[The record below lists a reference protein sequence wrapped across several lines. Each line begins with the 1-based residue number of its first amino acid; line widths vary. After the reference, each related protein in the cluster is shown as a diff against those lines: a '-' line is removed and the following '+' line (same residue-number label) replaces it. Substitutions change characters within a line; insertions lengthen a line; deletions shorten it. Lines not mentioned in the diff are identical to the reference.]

1 MRNEITKILKEVA
14 ELLELKGENHF
25 KTRAYTNAANLI
37 SEERIDI
44 EKHVKEGTLREIDGI
59 GKALQEKLTDFVE
72 NGTMQY
78 HQNLLKEIPSEM
90 VTLSKIKGVGP
101 RKARKLVE
109 QHNVDSVATLK
120 EMAENGELE
129 KIKGFGAKSVQQIL
143 NSIEEAASYEGKFR
157 LDTAYNAAT
166 DIMELLKESDS
177 IKKASYAGELRRWLE
192 VIEKLDFVV
201 VLNDIDKL
209 VEILSIDFKPEVK
222 NDKISFTYGHK
233 ALPVV
238 LHIADEDN
246 FGLIAHDL
254 SCSPSYLA
262 AFESLRDNAFKIKEN
277 YLYNGDEKL
286 SIPNEEELYKQMA
299 LQYVE
304 PETREEP
311 QALQFANTNELP
323 KLIEESDMKGMLH
336 CHSKWSDGLNTIEEM
351 ALEAKA
357 LGYSYFA
364 ITDHSQTAVYANGL
378 SPERVLAQHR
388 EIDELNQKD
397 LGIRIL
403 KGIESDILNDGSL
416 DYDEEILEKFD
427 LVVASIHS
435 NFTMSKKDM
444 TDRVIRAV
452 MSPYTTILGHPTGR
466 LLLRRKEYQIDQKAV
481 IDAAA
486 EHKTVIEI
494 NANPHRLDLD
504 WRLLGYAKHKGVK
517 IAINPDAH
525 NLRGLQHVKYGV
537 RMARKGWLTHS
548 DIVNTYS
555 YNKFKM
561 TVLSK

>member
-1 MRNEITKILKEVA
+1 MRNEITRILKEVA

-37 SEERIDI
+37 SEDRIDI
-44 EKHVKEGTLREIDGI
+44 ERHVKEGTLREIDGI
-59 GKALQEKLTDFVE
+59 GKALQEKLTDYVQ

-78 HQNLLKEIPSEM
+78 HQNLLKEIPTEM
-90 VTLSKIKGVGP
+90 VALSKIKGVGP
-101 RKARKLVE
+101 KKARKLVE
-109 QHNVDSVATLK
+109 QYNVDSVATLK
-120 EMAENGELE
+120 QMAESGELE
-129 KIKGFGAKSVQQIL
+129 KLKGFGAKSVQQIL
-143 NSIEEAASYEGKFR
+143 NSIEESAGYKGKYR
-157 LDTAYNAAT
+157 LDTVYKAAE
-166 DIMELLKESDS
+166 DILELIKESGTVQ
-177 IKKASYAGELRRWLE
+177 KASYAGELRRWLE
-192 VIEKLDFVV
+192 VIKQLDFVV
-201 VLNDIDKL
+201 IPNDTDKL
-209 VEILSIDFKPEVK
+209 LEAINKEYSAGLAD
-222 NDKISFTYGHK
+222 NKITFTYGHK
-233 ALPVV
+233 KLPVV
-238 LHIADEDN
+238 LHLADKDN

-254 SCSPSYLA
+254 SCSDSYLS
-262 AFESLRDNAFKIKEN
+262 AFDSLRSNAFKVKDS
-277 YLYNGDEKL
+277 YLYSGDEKL
-286 SIPNEEELYKQMA
+286 SIPNEEELYKQLA

-336 CHSKWSDGLNTIEEM
+336 CHSHWSDGLNTIEEM

-364 ITDHSQTAVYANGL
+364 ITDHSKTAVYANGL
-378 SPERVLAQHR
+378 SPERVLAQHK
-388 EIDELNQKD
+388 EIDELNEKD
-397 LGIRIL
+397 LGIKIL
-403 KGIESDILNDGSL
+403 KGIESDILSDGSL

-427 LVVASIHS
+427 LVVASVHS
-435 NFTMSKKDM
+435 NFTMSKKEM
-444 TDRVIRAV
+444 TDRLIRAV

-466 LLLRRKEYQIDQKAV
+466 ILLQRKGYEIDQKAV

-486 EHKTVIEI
+486 EYKTVIEI
-494 NANPHRLDLD
+494 NANPRRLDID
-504 WRLLGYAKHKGVK
+504 WRLLGYAKQKGVK

-525 NLRGLQHVKYGV
+525 NIRGLKHVKYGI

>member
-44 EKHVKEGTLREIDGI
+44 ERHVKEGTLREIDGI

-90 VTLSKIKGVGP
+90 VALSKIKGVGP

-109 QHNVDSVATLK
+109 QHKVDSIATLK
-120 EMAENGELE
+120 KMAENGELE

-143 NSIEEAASYEGKFR
+143 DSIEEAASYEGKFR
-157 LDTAYNAAT
+157 LDTTYNAAK

-201 VLNDIDKL
+201 IPSDTDKL
-209 VEILSIDFKPEVK
+209 IESINEHYSASKD
-222 NDKISFTYGHK
+222 NDTIKFNYGHK
-233 ALPVV
+233 SLPVII
-238 LHIADEDN
+238 HIADEDN
-246 FGLIAHDL
+246 FGIIAHDL
-254 SCSPSYLA
+254 SCSPSYLS
-262 AFESLRDNAFKIKEN
+262 AFESLRDNAFEVKDN
-277 YLYNGDEKL
+277 YLYSGEEKL

-397 LGIRIL
+397 LGIKIL

-504 WRLLGYAKHKGVK
+504 WRLLGYAKQKGVK